1 MPYTELAG
9 LALSVDA
16 AAVEVRCPG
25 ALHDAAR
32 ARTLAQKHGLEFQAG
47 DGDGWRVRAPVSPAA
62 CPWRLKVF
70 FAELGGFP
78 APYPEIGA
86 PVPRSAAPLVS
97 CIIVVNHNALFV
109 REQLIPSLF
118 ANTRAQPFEV
128 VLVHN
133 GAADS
138 EAVLAAFGGVRC
150 PSGAVSVGYNAGA
163 ALARGRYLAFFHDD
177 CILDDERWVEKCTA
191 ALDQGAAA
199 VAAEFRRLERI
210 GGVQVPPL
218 PVAKCVPLFIE
229 AQAFASAG
237 RFDEFH
243 YLGYEDLD
251 FTLRLAQLGRRVEAA
266 DLRLRHFDGMS
277 SVLKYCPLP
286 GLAALFAMTA
296 VPRAA
301 ILRRFREFAERGLR
315 RDGVDYLRLA
325 LEAQLFHVLMKY
337 RDFLAGIDSSAY
349 ARAAERLARV
359 LERGGDAS
367 SILARFKSLDREH
380 EAALRAAAEV
390 AK

>member
-1 MPYTELAG
+1 MSPSELSG
-9 LALSVDA
+9 LALTVDA
-16 AAVEVRCPG
+16 GTVEVRCPPQM
-25 ALHDAAR
+25 HDRAR
-32 ARTLAQKHGLEFQAG
+32 ARELAAQHGLPFAAEP
-47 DGDGWRVRAPVSPAA
+47 DGAWRVRAPSVLGA
-62 CPWRLKVF
+62 CPRALKAL

-78 APYPEIGA
+78 APYPEVGA
-86 PVPRSAAPLVS
+86 PAARAAAPLVS

-133 GAADS
+133 GATDS
-138 EAVLAAFGGVRC
+138 EALLAAFGGVRC
-150 PSGAVSVGYNAGA
+150 ASGAVSVAYNAGA

-177 CILDDERWVEKCTA
+177 CMVDDERWLEKCTA
-191 ALDQGAAA
+191 ALDRGAAA

-210 GGVQVPPL
+210 ASVEVPPL
-218 PVAKCVPLFIE
+218 PVAKCVPLVIPAE
-229 AQAFASAG
+229 GFASAG

-251 FTLRLAQLGRRVEAA
+251 LTLRLAQLGKRVEAV
-266 DLRLRHFDGMS
+266 DLRMRHFDGMS

-286 GLAALFAMTA
+286 GLAALFALTA

-301 ILRRFREFAERGLR
+301 ILRRFKEFAERGLH
-315 RDGVDYLRLA
+315 RDGVDYMRLA
-325 LEAQLFHVLMKY
+325 LDAQLFHVLMKY
-337 RDFLAGIDSSAY
+337 RDFLAGLDPSAY
-349 ARAAERLARV
+349 ARAAERLARG
-359 LERGGDAS
+359 LGRGGDPA

-380 EAALRAAAEV
+380 EAALRAAA
-390 AK
+390 

>member
-1 MPYTELAG
+1 MSPSELSG
-9 LALSVDA
+9 LALTVDA
-16 AAVEVRCPG
+16 GTVEVRCPPQM
-25 ALHDAAR
+25 HDRAR
-32 ARTLAQKHGLEFQAG
+32 ARELAAQHGLPFAAEP
-47 DGDGWRVRAPVSPAA
+47 DGAWRVRAPSVLGA
-62 CPWRLKVF
+62 CPRALKAL

-78 APYPEIGA
+78 APYPEVGA
-86 PVPRSAAPLVS
+86 PAARAAAPLVS

-133 GAADS
+133 GATDS
-138 EAVLAAFGGVRC
+138 EALLAAFGGVRC
-150 PSGAVSVGYNAGA
+150 ASGAVSVAYNAGA

-177 CILDDERWVEKCTA
+177 CMVDDERWLEKCTA
-191 ALDQGAAA
+191 ALDRGAAA

-210 GGVQVPPL
+210 ASVEVPPL
-218 PVAKCVPLFIE
+218 PVAKCVPLVIPAE
-229 AQAFASAG
+229 GFAAAG

-251 FTLRLAQLGRRVEAA
+251 LTLRLAQLGKRVEAV
-266 DLRLRHFDGMS
+266 DLRMRHFDGMS

-286 GLAALFAMTA
+286 GLAALFALTA

-301 ILRRFREFAERGLR
+301 ILRRFKEFAERGLR
-315 RDGVDYLRLA
+315 RDGVDYMRLA
-325 LEAQLFHVLMKY
+325 LDAQLFHVLMKY
-337 RDFLAGIDSSAY
+337 RDFLAGLDPSAY
-349 ARAAERLARV
+349 ARAAERLARG
-359 LERGGDAS
+359 LGRGGDPA

-380 EAALRAAAEV
+380 EAALRAAA
-390 AK
+390 

>member
-1 MPYTELAG
+1 MSPSELSG
-9 LALSVDA
+9 LALTVDA
-16 AAVEVRCPG
+16 GTVEVRCPPQM
-25 ALHDAAR
+25 HDRAR
-32 ARTLAQKHGLEFQAG
+32 ARELAAQHGLPFAAEP
-47 DGDGWRVRAPVSPAA
+47 DGAWRVRAPSVLGA
-62 CPWRLKVF
+62 CPRALKAL

-78 APYPEIGA
+78 APYPEVGA
-86 PVPRSAAPLVS
+86 PAARAAAPLVS

-133 GAADS
+133 GATDS
-138 EAVLAAFGGVRC
+138 EALLAAFGGVRC
-150 PSGAVSVGYNAGA
+150 ASGAVSVAYNAGA

-177 CILDDERWVEKCTA
+177 CMVDDERWLEKCTA
-191 ALDQGAAA
+191 ALDRGAAA

-210 GGVQVPPL
+210 AGVEVPPL
-218 PVAKCVPLFIE
+218 PVAKCVPLVIPAE
-229 AQAFASAG
+229 GFAAAG

-251 FTLRLAQLGRRVEAA
+251 LTLRLAQLGKRVEAV
-266 DLRLRHFDGMS
+266 DLRMRHFDGMS

-286 GLAALFAMTA
+286 GLAALFALTA

-301 ILRRFREFAERGLR
+301 ILRRFKEFAERGLH
-315 RDGVDYLRLA
+315 RDGVDYMRLA
-325 LEAQLFHVLMKY
+325 LDAQLFHVLMKY
-337 RDFLAGIDSSAY
+337 RDFLAGLDPSAY
-349 ARAAERLARV
+349 ARAAERLARG
-359 LERGGDAS
+359 LGRGGDPA

-380 EAALRAAAEV
+380 EAALRAAA
-390 AK
+390 

>member
-9 LALSVDA
+9 LALSLDA
-16 AAVEVRCPG
+16 AAVEIRCPG
-25 ALHDAAR
+25 TLHDGAR
-32 ARTLAQKHGLEFQAG
+32 ARTLSQKHGLQFRTEGA
-47 DGDGWRVRAPVSPAA
+47 DAWRVRAPAPSGA
-62 CPWRLKVF
+62 CPWALKAF

-78 APYPEIGA
+78 APYPEVSA
-86 PVPRSAAPLVS
+86 PVPSPAAPLVS

-138 EAVLAAFGGVRC
+138 ESILAAFGGVRC
-150 PSGAVSVGYNAGA
+150 PSGAVSVAYNAGA
-163 ALARGRYLAFFHDD
+163 KLARGRYLAFFHDD
-177 CILDDERWVEKCTA
+177 CILDDPHWLEKCTA
-191 ALDQGAAA
+191 ALERGAAA

-210 GGVQVPPL
+210 GGMDVPAL
-218 PVAKCVPLFIE
+218 PVAKCVPLLIRAE
-229 AQAFASAG
+229 EFASAG

-251 FTLRLAQLGRRVEAA
+251 FTLRLAQLGQRVEAV
-266 DLRLRHFDGMS
+266 DLRTRHFDGMS

-286 GLAALFAMTA
+286 GLAALFAMSA

-325 LEAQLFHVLMKY
+325 LDAQLFHVLMKY
-337 RDFLAGIDSSAY
+337 REFLAGIDSSAY

-359 LERGGDAS
+359 LERGGDPS
-367 SILARFKSLDREH
+367 SILARFKALEREH
-380 EAALRAAAEV
+380 EAALRAAA
-390 AK
+390 

>member
-1 MPYTELAG
+1 MSPSALSG
-9 LALSVDA
+9 LALTVDA
-16 AAVEVRCPG
+16 GTVEVRCPPQM
-25 ALHDAAR
+25 HDRAR
-32 ARTLAQKHGLEFQAG
+32 ARELAAQHGLPYAAEP
-47 DGDGWRVRAPVSPAA
+47 DGAWRVRAPSAPGA
-62 CPWRLKVF
+62 CPRALKAL

-78 APYPEIGA
+78 APYPEVGA
-86 PVPRSAAPLVS
+86 PAASAAAPLVS

-118 ANTRAQPFEV
+118 ANTREQPFEV

-138 EAVLAAFGGVRC
+138 EALLGAFGGVRC
-150 PSGAVSVGYNAGA
+150 ASGAVSVAYNAGA

-177 CILDDERWVEKCTA
+177 CILDDARWVEKCTA
-191 ALDQGAAA
+191 ALEQGAAA

-210 GGVQVPPL
+210 GGTDVPAL
-218 PVAKCVPLFIE
+218 PVAKCVPLFIGAGE
-229 AQAFASAG
+229 FASAG

-251 FTLRLAQLGRRVEAA
+251 FTLRLAQLGKRVEPV

-286 GLAALFAMTA
+286 GLAALFALTA
-296 VPRAA
+296 VPRSA

-315 RDGVDYLRLA
+315 RDGTDYMRLA
-325 LEAQLFHVLMKY
+325 LDAQLFHVLMKY
-337 RDFLAGIDSSAY
+337 RDFLAAIDARAY
-349 ARAAERLARV
+349 ARAAERLAAA
-359 LERGGDAS
+359 LERAGGGNPA

-380 EAALRAAAEV
+380 QAALQAAA
-390 AK
+390 

>member
-1 MPYTELAG
+1 
-9 LALSVDA
+9 
-16 AAVEVRCPG
+16 
-25 ALHDAAR
+25 
-32 ARTLAQKHGLEFQAG
+32 
-47 DGDGWRVRAPVSPAA
+47 
-62 CPWRLKVF
+62 LKAF
-70 FAELGGFP
+70 FAELSGFP
-78 APYPEIGA
+78 APYPEISGA
-86 PVPRSAAPLVS
+86 PRTAAPLVS
-97 CIIVVNHNALFV
+97 CIIIVNHNALFV

-118 ANTRAQPFEV
+118 ANTRAHPFEV

-138 EAVLAAFGGVRC
+138 ESALAAFGGARC
-150 PSGAVSVGYNAGA
+150 PSGAVSVAYNAGA

-177 CILDDERWVEKCTA
+177 CMIDDERWVEKCTA
-191 ALDQGAAA
+191 ALEQGAAA

-210 GGVQVPPL
+210 GGMEVPPL
-218 PVAKCVPLFIE
+218 PVAKCVPLFIS
-229 AQAFASAG
+229 AGDFASAG

-251 FTLRLAQLGRRVEAA
+251 FTLRLAQLGKRVEAV

-315 RDGVDYLRLA
+315 RDGVDYMRLA

-337 RDFLAGIDSSAY
+337 REFLAGIDASAY
-349 ARAAERLARV
+349 ARAAERLAGG
-359 LERGGDAS
+359 LGRGGDPS
-367 SILARFKSLDREH
+367 SILARFEALDREH
-380 EAALRAAAEV
+380 EAALRGTAEV

>member
-1 MPYTELAG
+1 MTAP
-9 LALSVDA
+9 
-16 AAVEVRCPG
+16 
-25 ALHDAAR
+25 AR
-32 ARTLAQKHGLEFQAG
+32 ALAPKHGLQFQAEAG
-47 DGDGWRVRAPVSPAA
+47 GAWRVRAPASPGA
-62 CPWRLKVF
+62 CPRSLKAL

-78 APYPEIGA
+78 APYPEITA
-86 PVPRSAAPLVS
+86 PVPRPAAPIVS
-97 CIIVVNHNALFV
+97 CIIIVNHNALFV
-109 REQLIPSLF
+109 REQLIPSLV
-118 ANTRAQPFEV
+118 ANTRAHPFEV

-138 EAVLAAFGGVRC
+138 EALLAAFGGVRS
-150 PSGAVSVGYNAGA
+150 PSGAVSVAYNAGA

-191 ALDQGAAA
+191 ALAQGAAA

-210 GGVQVPPL
+210 GGVEVPPL

-229 AQAFASAG
+229 ARDFAAAG
-237 RFDEFH
+237 HFDEFH

-251 FTLRLAQLGRRVEAA
+251 FTLRLAQLGKRVEPV

-296 VPRAA
+296 VPRSAV
-301 ILRRFREFAERGLR
+301 LRRFREFAERGLR

-325 LEAQLFHVLMKY
+325 LDAQLFHVLMKY

-349 ARAAERLARV
+349 ARAAERLAAV
-359 LERGGDAS
+359 LERGGGGNPA
-367 SILARFKSLDREH
+367 SILARFKSLDHEH
-380 EAALRAAAEV
+380 QAALQAAA
-390 AK
+390 

>member
-1 MPYTELAG
+1 MANPTTPYSELSG
-9 LALSVDA
+9 LALTRDA
-16 AAVEVRCPG
+16 AALEVRCPG
-25 ALHDAAR
+25 NLHDRER
-32 ARTLAQKHGLEFQAG
+32 ARTLSQKHGLQFHADGG
-47 DGDGWRVRAPVSPAA
+47 DAWVVRAPAMGGA
-62 CPWRLKVF
+62 LKAF

-78 APYPEIGA
+78 PPYPEIAA
-86 PVPRSAAPLVS
+86 PDPRPAAPLVS

-118 ANTRAQPFEV
+118 ANTQAHPFEV

-138 EAVLAAFGGVRC
+138 ESVLAAFGGVRC
-150 PSGAVSVGYNAGA
+150 LTGAVSVAYNAGA
-163 ALARGRYLAFFHDD
+163 KLSRGRYLAFFHDD
-177 CILDDERWVEKCTA
+177 CIVDDGHWLEKCTA
-191 ALDQGAAA
+191 ALDRGAPA

-210 GGVQVPPL
+210 GGVDVPAL
-218 PVAKCVPLFIE
+218 PVAKCVPLVIPAAE
-229 AQAFASAG
+229 FASAG

-251 FTLRLAQLGRRVEAA
+251 FTLRLAQLGKRVEAV
-266 DLRLRHFDGMS
+266 DLQMRHFDGMS

-286 GLAALFAMTA
+286 GLAALFALTA

-301 ILRRFREFAERGLR
+301 ILRRFREFADRGLR

-325 LEAQLFHVLMKY
+325 LDAQLFHVLMKY
-337 RDFLAGIDSSAY
+337 REFLAGIDSSAY
-349 ARAAERLARV
+349 ARAAERLARE
-359 LERGGDAS
+359 LERGGNPA

-380 EAALRAAAEV
+380 EAALRVAA
-390 AK
+390 

>member
-1 MPYTELAG
+1 MANPTTPYSELSG
-9 LALSVDA
+9 LALTRDA
-16 AAVEVRCPG
+16 AALEVRCPG
-25 ALHDAAR
+25 NLHDRER
-32 ARTLAQKHGLEFQAG
+32 ARTVSQKHGLQFHADGG
-47 DGDGWRVRAPVSPAA
+47 DAWVVRAPAMGGA
-62 CPWRLKVF
+62 LKAF

-78 APYPEIGA
+78 PPYPEIAA
-86 PVPRSAAPLVS
+86 PDPRPAAPLVS

-118 ANTRAQPFEV
+118 ANTQAHPFEV

-138 EAVLAAFGGVRC
+138 ESVLAAFGGVRC
-150 PSGAVSVGYNAGA
+150 LTGAVSGAYNAGA
-163 ALARGRYLAFFHDD
+163 KLSRGRYLAFFHDD
-177 CILDDERWVEKCTA
+177 CIVDDEHWLEKCTA
-191 ALDQGAAA
+191 ALDRGAPA

-210 GGVQVPPL
+210 GGVDVPAL
-218 PVAKCVPLFIE
+218 PVAKCVPLVIPAAE
-229 AQAFASAG
+229 FASAG

-251 FTLRLAQLGRRVEAA
+251 FTLRLAQLGKRVEAV
-266 DLRLRHFDGMS
+266 DLQMRHFDGMS

-286 GLAALFAMTA
+286 GLAALFALTA

-301 ILRRFREFAERGLR
+301 ILRRFREFADRGLR

-325 LEAQLFHVLMKY
+325 LDAQLFHVLMKY
-337 RDFLAGIDSSAY
+337 REFLAGIDSSAY
-349 ARAAERLARV
+349 ARAAERLARE
-359 LERGGDAS
+359 LERGGNPA

-380 EAALRAAAEV
+380 EAALRVAA
-390 AK
+390 

>member
-1 MPYTELAG
+1 MSPSELSG
-9 LALSVDA
+9 LALTVDA
-16 AAVEVRCPG
+16 GTVEVRCPPQM
-25 ALHDAAR
+25 HDGAR
-32 ARTLAQKHGLEFQAG
+32 ARELAAQHGLSFAG
-47 DGDGWRVRAPVSPAA
+47 EPDGAWRVRAPSVLGA
-62 CPWRLKVF
+62 CPRALKAL

-78 APYPEIGA
+78 APYPEVGA
-86 PVPRSAAPLVS
+86 PAARAAAPLVS

-133 GAADS
+133 GATDS
-138 EAVLAAFGGVRC
+138 EALLAAFGGVRC
-150 PSGAVSVGYNAGA
+150 ASGAVSGAYNAGA

-177 CILDDERWVEKCTA
+177 CMVDDERWLEKCTA
-191 ALDQGAAA
+191 ALDRGAAA

-210 GGVQVPPL
+210 AGVEVPPL
-218 PVAKCVPLFIE
+218 PVAKCVPLVIPAE
-229 AQAFASAG
+229 GFAAAG

-251 FTLRLAQLGRRVEAA
+251 LTLRLAQLGKRVEAV
-266 DLRLRHFDGMS
+266 DLRMRHFDGMS

-286 GLAALFAMTA
+286 GLAALFALTA

-301 ILRRFREFAERGLR
+301 ILRRFKEFAERGLR
-315 RDGVDYLRLA
+315 RDGVDYMRLA
-325 LEAQLFHVLMKY
+325 LDAQLFHVLMKY
-337 RDFLAGIDSSAY
+337 RDFLAGLDPNAY
-349 ARAAERLARV
+349 ARAAERLARG
-359 LERGGDAS
+359 LGRGGDPA

-380 EAALRAAAEV
+380 EAALRAAA
-390 AK
+390 